1 MLQPISPEHIA
12 LSSDLRPIHRQRSF
26 ASLRAIGALVLR
38 EMSATNGR
46 SGNGYL
52 WAIAEPVAGIFL
64 LTAIF
69 SMGFRAPPMGTNFAI
84 FYASGLVPF
93 MFYQSISSK
102 IASSISYS
110 KTLLAYPAVTFMD
123 ALLARTFYNL
133 VTQLLVAYLI
143 LTGIYF
149 LMETRTDPQILG
161 IMLSLSMAFI
171 FAAGVGTLSCFLSA
185 AFTWWP
191 PVWGIVTRPLFF
203 MSCVFFIFDDVP
215 QPYQDYLWF
224 NPLIHVVGQMRKSFY
239 PSYPGDYVSPTYV
252 FGVGLCLMAIGL
264 ALLVRYH
271 RDLLNS

>member
-46 SGNGYL
+46 SGTGYL

-102 IASSISYS
+102 VASSISYS
-110 KTLLAYPAVTFMD
+110 KALLAYPAVTFMD

-171 FAAGVGTLSCFLSA
+171 FSVGVGTLNCFLSA

-239 PSYPGDYVSPTYV
+239 PSYPGDYVSPAYV